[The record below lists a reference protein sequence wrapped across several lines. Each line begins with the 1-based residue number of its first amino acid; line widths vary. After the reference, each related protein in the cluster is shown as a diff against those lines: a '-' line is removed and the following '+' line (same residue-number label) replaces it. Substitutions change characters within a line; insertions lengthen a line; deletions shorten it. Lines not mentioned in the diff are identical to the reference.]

1 VLFVGDD
8 WAQDHHDVDLVDEAG
23 RRLSTTRLPEE
34 VEGIRRLHELTAA
47 HLPEDAEP
55 DPVVVGIET
64 DRGPWVQALLAAGDQ
79 VNAVNPMQAARSRER
94 HATSRAKSDQGD
106 AHVLVELV
114 HLDRDAHCP
123 IAGDSDL
130 VEATRGR
137 RPRAPDPDL
146 GPPPAPAAAAG
157 GVAGVGSCALTGSGA
172 APASTC
178 ASTRWTPKV
187 QTPHLARRGT
197 RPGAAPG
204 VARGQPVHPPVHPGG
219 RRGPRGVPVPCW
231 GAATAGASVDERRSP

>member
-157 GVAGVGSCALTGSGA
+157 GVAGVGSCRADRIGRGARLYLRVHEVDTESADSALGPEGDTAGSG
-172 APASTC
+172 SGSGSR
-178 ASTRWTPKV
+178 STRP
-187 QTPHLARRGT
+187 PPCPPGRPPRSSG
-197 RPGAAPG
+197 RPG
-204 VARGQPVHPPVHPGG
+204 PVLGCCYS
-219 RRGPRGVPVPCW
+219 R
-231 GAATAGASVDERRSP
+231 SERR